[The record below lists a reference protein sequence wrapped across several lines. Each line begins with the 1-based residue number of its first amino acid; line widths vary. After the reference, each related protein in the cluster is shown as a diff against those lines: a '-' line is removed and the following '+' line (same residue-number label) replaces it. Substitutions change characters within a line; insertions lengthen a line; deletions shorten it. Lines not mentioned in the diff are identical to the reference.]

1 MEIKMLRLRPYS
13 ASDADY
19 IVNWIK
25 DETAFRMWSA
35 DRYEKYPVSA
45 DDINKFYEDS
55 DNEGSFW
62 GMTAFDEAGVTGHL
76 TMRFTDDE
84 KKTVRFGFIIVDD
97 ARRGKGY
104 GREMISLAV
113 QYAFYILRAE
123 RITLG
128 VFENNIPACCCYKAV
143 GFEEAASKE
152 SSVFHFPMGDWIC
165 KEMEINRQEDAFCM
179 ESHMLLEGSWNTVAG
194 IYSRRSFLEKLE
206 QWKRDGMFAE
216 NRLLLIGIDIDGL
229 PDINKVYGYS
239 EGNAVIRTLA
249 KMIDDS
255 LSGDEIYAHV
265 GGQEFVVG
273 LPVAGDEKETTCL
286 KRFTE
291 AMKVRIDTYNKVSD
305 KEYSL
310 AVNYKNLCREI
321 TETSELQSILE
332 ELLHYKNITKESARR
347 SGISFEPEMERQIK
361 DIIDNNRFVY
371 AFQPI
376 VDAKTGDVYAYE
388 ALMRTDTDT
397 PLSPLAILQ
406 YAGLQDRLYEIEKAT
421 MYNVAARVCA
431 KREEFTGR
439 RIFVNSIPGCQL
451 EEEEYRSLI
460 ECYSDLWE
468 QIVVEV
474 TEQTELNDEDL
485 QMFLDR
491 SRQDGFGI
499 AIDDFGSGYSNTSSL
514 LRYLPDCVKIDRLL
528 ITNIQEEPK
537 KQHFVKSII
546 EFSHDNGILVLA
558 EGVEN
563 SAELKTVI
571 NMGVDLI
578 QGFYTARPSF
588 EPLKEL
594 PSAIRNEIVSANVSA
609 ERHIARKIFMAGE
622 RGELL
627 LLRIA
632 LEQYTGILL
641 TGGEVILTGNSNYV
655 AGMTIKVKDET
666 NCCLILN
673 NVQLENNE
681 DLPCIDIG
689 KGAHLTIVLEG
700 DNALNGIGIRVPEDS
715 SLEIEGTGN
724 LTISARGVKCYGI
737 GNEPEVG
744 FGSVSCAMSG
754 KLIIYIDGNHCFGI
768 GGGIYRQGNGIC
780 IGGGST
786 ELIVAG
792 VEAVGIGCEEG
803 DIPITISHCG
813 LMMDFK
819 VYSGTAIGSL
829 RGRQNIRMSSMR
841 VEVTGSGSR
850 LCGIGSTE
858 MTEGSIRLHSGKV
871 WVSLNGQQVLLL
883 GNAGGGLSIEIEE
896 SGLKLCSEGSNV
908 MGMGSLDRSAVIRSK
923 NATTEIMIHAGN
935 HIALGAREE
944 KMFLEGGEC
953 ILRINED

>member
-1 MEIKMLRLRPYS
+1 MEMTMLRLRPYS
-13 ASDADY
+13 TSDADY
-19 IVNWIK
+19 IVDWVK

-45 DDINKFYEDS
+45 DDINKFYDAC
-55 DNEGSFW
+55 DKEGSFW
-62 GMTAFDEAGVTGHL
+62 GMTAFDETGVTGHL
-76 TMRFTDDE
+76 TMRFTDEE
-84 KKTVRFGFIIVDD
+84 KTTVRFGFIIVDD
-97 ARRGKGY
+97 SRRGRGY

-143 GFEEAASKE
+143 GFEETVPEKN
-152 SSVFHFPMGDWIC
+152 SVIHLPMGDWIC
-165 KEMEINRQEDAFCM
+165 KEMEINREEDVFCI
-179 ESHMLLEGSWNTVAG
+179 ESHMLQEGSRNTIAG
-194 IYSRRSFLEKLE
+194 IYNRRSFLEKLE

-229 PDINKVYGYS
+229 PDINKIYGYS
-239 EGNAVIRTLA
+239 EGNTVIRTLA

-255 LSGDEIYAHV
+255 LSENEIYAHL
-265 GGQEFVVG
+265 GGQEFVIG
-273 LPVAGDEKETTCL
+273 LPTQEGKEEACL
-286 KRFTE
+286 NRLTE
-291 AMKVRIDTYNKVSD
+291 AMKGRIDTYNKVSD

-310 AVNYKNLCREI
+310 AANYKNLCREV
-321 TETSELQSILE
+321 TETSELQDILE
-332 ELLHYKNITKESARR
+332 ELIRYKDITKENARR
-347 SGISFEPEMERQIK
+347 TRISFEPEMETLLK
-361 DIIDNNRFVY
+361 DIIDNNRFLY

-376 VDAKTGDVYAYE
+376 VEAKTGDVYAYE
-388 ALMRTDTDT
+388 ALMRTDTET
-397 PLSPLAILQ
+397 PLSPLAVLQ
-406 YAGLQDRLYEIEKAT
+406 YAGIQDRLYDIEKAT
-421 MYNVAARVCA
+421 MYNVAARICGN
-431 KREEFTGR
+431 REEFAGKKV
-439 RIFVNSIPGCQL
+439 FVNSIPGYQL
-451 EEEEYRSLI
+451 EKEEYRQLI
-460 ECYSDLWE
+460 SRYSDLWS

-485 QMFLDR
+485 QVILDR

-514 LRYLPDCVKIDRLL
+514 LRYLPNCVKIDRLL
-528 ITNIQEEPK
+528 ISNIQEEPK
-537 KQHFVKSII
+537 KQHFVKSLI

-558 EGVEN
+558 EGVETG
-563 SAELKTVI
+563 AELKAVI

-588 EPLKEL
+588 EPLREL
-594 PSAIRNEIVSANVSA
+594 PASVKNEIVSANVSA
-609 ERHIARKIFMAGE
+609 ERHIARKIFMADE

-641 TGGEVILTGNSNYV
+641 AGGEVTLTGNSNYV
-655 AGMTIKVKDET
+655 AGMTIKVKDAT
-666 NCCLILN
+666 NCRLTLN
-673 NVQLENNE
+673 NVHLENTE

-715 SLEIEGTGN
+715 SLEIEGAGN

-754 KLIIYIDGNHCFGI
+754 KLTIYIDGNHCFGI
-768 GGGIYRQGNGIC
+768 GGGIYRQGDGVRIC
-780 IGGGST
+780 GGSIN
-786 ELIVAG
+786 LVVAG

-803 DIPITISHCG
+803 DIPISVSRCR
-813 LMMDFK
+813 LEMDFK

-829 RGRQNIRMSSMR
+829 RGKQNIQMSSMR
-841 VEVTGSGSR
+841 VEITGSGSR
-850 LCGIGSTE
+850 LCGVGSTE
-858 MTEGSIRLHSGKV
+858 VTEGRIHILSGKL
-871 WVSLNGQQVLLL
+871 WIALNGQHVLLL
-883 GNAGGGLSIEIEE
+883 GNAGGGLLIEAEE
-896 SGLKLCSEGSNV
+896 SGLKLRSEGSNV
-908 MGMGSLDRSAVIRSK
+908 LGMGAMDRSAVIRTR
-923 NATTEIMIHAGN
+923 NATTEIVIHAGN

-944 KMFLEGGEC
+944 NMFFDGGERNV
-953 ILRINED
+953 RINED